1 VTVIETGKRITSKDS
16 SLGLIPSG
24 VDFSDLV
31 KIPGSC
37 CNNPKVGRGET
48 SVPGSPHSCLAS
60 ATSSFGPSSAR
71 NVFSAGL
78 QDSTQGRSPY
88 RDHVNEIGD
97 TGVNH
102 AVSAIGTPT
111 LARRHLT

>member
-1 VTVIETGKRITSKDS
+1 MPFYCVARGCSLCDS
-16 SLGLIPSG
+16 YRDRVEDNVQGQHSG
-24 VDFSDLV
+24 SDPERRVDFSDLV

-48 SVPGSPHSCLAS
+48 SVPGSPHSCLAP

-78 QDSTQGRSPY
+78 QDSTQG
-88 RDHVNEIGD
+88 
-97 TGVNH
+97 
-102 AVSAIGTPT
+102 
-111 LARRHLT
+111 